1 VHRYYVQ
8 PKHISTPRKILRKL
22 RMTPGMETA
31 FQTQLLPKTVI
42 QMEFRIPDHPPART
56 PAPTSKPGQSF
67 LKAFSRP
74 QPEDTLAYL
83 ISSLASFEG

>member
-1 VHRYYVQ
+1 LWLKLGTSSTLRHPEGLLVPKDLACTRYYVQ

-42 QMEFRIPDHPPART
+42 QLEFPHPRPRTGEDAR
-56 PAPTSKPGQSF
+56 AYIEAWSKFP
-67 LKAFSRP
+67 
-74 QPEDTLAYL
+74 
-83 ISSLASFEG
+83 